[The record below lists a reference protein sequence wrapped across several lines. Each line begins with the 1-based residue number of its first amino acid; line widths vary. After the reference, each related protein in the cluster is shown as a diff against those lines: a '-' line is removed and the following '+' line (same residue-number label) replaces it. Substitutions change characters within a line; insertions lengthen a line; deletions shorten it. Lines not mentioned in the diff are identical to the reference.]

1 MIYLDHNATTPPLP
15 EVVDAVARW
24 QRDAYANP
32 GSRHAPGRRARQVLE
47 HARESVASLLG
58 AFPDEVVFTSGGT
71 ESNNAALLG
80 FCQGTPGAIVITP
93 GEHPAVL
100 ETCRALVPRG
110 FTLWEL
116 PLDREGRLRTT
127 GEGPTPVDPVATG
140 GCRESA
146 AAMLTDAGAGATP
159 WRLPPATRVV
169 AVLLAHNETGVVQ
182 EVGPLAGA
190 CLEQRVPLHLDALQA
205 VGKIPVDFHALRAAT
220 LAVGAHKL
228 GGPRGVGALLVR
240 RGVRLA
246 PTHFGGHQEEG
257 RRPGTEPVPLIA
269 GLALALEISVHE
281 QERTRLRLE
290 QLRDL
295 FEAGLRERAGP
306 VVLNGSREQRL
317 PNTLNLAF
325 PGVDGEALLVA
336 LDLAGVACSLGSA
349 CASGSAEPAP
359 VLVAMGIPREW
370 LLSSIRFSLG
380 RDTTEGDIR
389 SAIEIVARTV
399 QTLRSTRDPLTTE
412 FLPAAGRGA

>member
-1 MIYLDHNATTPPLP
+1 M
-15 EVVDAVARW
+15 
-24 QRDAYANP
+24 
-32 GSRHAPGRRARQVLE
+32 
-47 HARESVASLLG
+47 
-58 AFPDEVVFTSGGT
+58 
-71 ESNNAALLG
+71 
-80 FCQGTPGAIVITP
+80 
-93 GEHPAVL
+93 
-100 ETCRALVPRG
+100 
-110 FTLWEL
+110 
-116 PLDREGRLRTT
+116 
-127 GEGPTPVDPVATG
+127 
-140 GCRESA
+140 
-146 AAMLTDAGAGATP
+146 
-159 WRLPPATRVV
+159 
-169 AVLLAHNETGVVQ
+169 
-182 EVGPLAGA
+182 
-190 CLEQRVPLHLDALQA
+190 
-205 VGKIPVDFHALRAAT
+205 
-220 LAVGAHKL
+220 
-228 GGPRGVGALLVR
+228 LVR

-246 PTHFGGHQEEG
+246 PTQFGGHQEEG

-269 GLALALEISVHE
+269 GMALALEISVHE

-359 VLVAMGIPREW
+359 VLVAMGIPHEW

-389 SAIEIVARTV
+389 SAVEIVARTV

-412 FLPAAGRGA
+412 FLSAAGRGA